1 MYMYCIRIYMSKYFT
16 KGGRVAQPHLFA
28 ELFVQ
33 AVVDDVG
40 EHTEAAR
47 EAEAVAPECQQA
59 AYM

>member
-1 MYMYCIRIYMSKYFT
+1 MSKYFT